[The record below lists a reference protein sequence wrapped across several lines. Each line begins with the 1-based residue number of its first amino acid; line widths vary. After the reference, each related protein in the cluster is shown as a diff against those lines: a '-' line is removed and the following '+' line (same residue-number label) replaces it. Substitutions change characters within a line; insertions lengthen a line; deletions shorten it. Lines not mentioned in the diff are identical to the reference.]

1 MRSRDSRCLR
11 IAVWLLE
18 GARHLFSVRTPAS
31 SWDGV
36 TAGLAPATV
45 GGLLSACGWSF
56 CLRSG
61 LIRVRPPNQFRPV
74 LAAAALPV
82 GDAGAAD
89 GTWVVGERG
98 LGCLGLDGVGC
109 ARPKNGKRREWAPV
123 AGAVWPFA
131 RPWARSSSP
140 REASRPEHMRPFP
153 RMLLHVVWGRTGMFI
168 L

>member
-1 MRSRDSRCLR
+1 MRSRASRCLR

-18 GARHLFSVRTPAS
+18 GARHLFSVRTQDS

-61 LIRVRPPNQFRPV
+61 LIRGRPPNQFRPV

-82 GDAGAAD
+82 GDAGAAG
-89 GTWVVGERG
+89 GTWVVGERV
-98 LGCLGLDGVGC
+98 LGCQGLDGVGC
-109 ARPKNGKRREWAPV
+109 ARPKKRKRRERTPV
-123 AGAVWPFA
+123 ARADW
-131 RPWARSSSP
+131 
-140 REASRPEHMRPFP
+140 
-153 RMLLHVVWGRTGMFI
+153 
-168 L
+168 